1 MNYFPLTKDQQEWKD
16 RAVGIAER
24 DIEPRAAHYDRGAA
38 FPQESLNAL
47 RDAEDTIDAE
57 LSKHGKEHEFHMY
70 PGCGHGFHC
79 NARGSYR
86 PESARDAWGK
96 TIAWF
101 DAHLKG

>member
-47 RDAEDTIDAE
+47 RDAVDTIDGAIQAWQ
-57 LSKHGKEHEFHMY
+57 G
-70 PGCGHGFHC
+70 
-79 NARGSYR
+79 ARIPHVSGVR
-86 PESARDAWGK
+86 TRIPLQW
-96 TIAWF
+96 
-101 DAHLKG
+101 